1 MSTAAFITVV
11 NNSSA
16 RNTYTLVHIKSQ
28 VYGRCTH
35 LEGDMQKTSSKS
47 LPAPLPPTILPP
59 PPTPHIEELD
69 SL

>member
-11 NNSSA
+11 NNSSVG
-16 RNTYTLVHIKSQ
+16 NTFTLVCIKGQ
-28 VYGRCTH
+28 VYGRCTY

-47 LPAPLPPTILPP
+47 LPAPPP